1 MILKEIGEI
10 ILCFNIMVFIDGNV
24 AVTDT
29 ESTRHPTTHF
39 RGSPGP
45 TRDMWVTSM
54 RRMMHANLCDSLDC
68 QSYVYFCITS
78 N

>member
-1 MILKEIGEI
+1 MKEIGEI
-10 ILCFNIMVFIDGNV
+10 ILYFYIMVFIDGNV
-24 AVTDT
+24 AVTDN
-29 ESTRHPTTHF
+29 RRDTHF

-68 QSYVYFCITS
+68 QSYVYLCITS